1 MFLGHELL
9 KCIMHTVEKRILS
22 IEGVTELLAREG
34 RLIATNAR
42 LIFVKK

>member
-9 KCIMHTVEKRILS
+9 KCSMHTVKKRILS

-34 RLIATNAR
+34 RLIATIAR